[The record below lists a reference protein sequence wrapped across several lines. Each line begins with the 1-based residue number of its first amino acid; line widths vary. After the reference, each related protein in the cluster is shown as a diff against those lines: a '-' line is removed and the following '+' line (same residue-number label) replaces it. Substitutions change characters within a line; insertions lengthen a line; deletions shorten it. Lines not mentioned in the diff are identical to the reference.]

1 MHPVLKD
8 FVKWGSLPVL
18 AIAAMFSRF
27 ASGYELLVDL
37 AVCLCAIILIQRAS
51 WLREYYFAAGLA
63 AVAIVFSPVIL
74 FVKIFILMGLTC
86 VAMSVSLF
94 RSHRLQPVTLRQP

>member
-18 AIAAMFSRF
+18 AIASMFSRF
-27 ASGYELLVDL
+27 ALGYELLVDL
-37 AVCLCAIILIQRAS
+37 AVCLCAIILIQRAA
-51 WLREYYFAAGLA
+51 WLRDYHFAAGLA
-63 AVAIVFSPVIL
+63 VVAIVFSPIAL
-74 FVKIFILMGLTC
+74 FTKIFILMGLTC